1 MFRINYR
8 PPESLPHH
16 QRDFPPRN
24 GSAEIRGAEG
34 SRELG
39 LMVAGYLVALL
50 GGIILLGYL
59 TTPTI
64 PNSVTAEILAGR

>member
-8 PPESLPHH
+8 TPESLPHH
-16 QRDFPPRN
+16 QRDFPSRKGAGELP
-24 GSAEIRGAEG
+24 SAEG

-39 LMVAGYLVALL
+39 LMVTGYVVALL

-59 TTPTI
+59 TAPTI

>member
-1 MFRINYR
+1 MFPINYR
-8 PPESLPHH
+8 APESLPHH
-16 QRDFPPRN
+16 QRDFTPRN
-24 GSAEIRGAEG
+24 AEERRRDEG

-59 TTPTI
+59 TAPTI
-64 PNSVTAEILAGR
+64 PNAVTAEILAGR